1 VRADDSATL
10 RNHGAVRREDVD
22 GLREDVSAWGKDVS
36 AWGED
41 GSAFVESLSARRA
54 HRSVFAEALSKC
66 FDGRL
71 GIRGRPLRA
80 RPGPVARGRGTLLV
94 PSGPLGAARV
104 PVRLWTEPLPMARG
118 RLGTRGRTSRRTES
132 ACTETERIS
141 PKGERIDRHSGD
153 VLSLHRA
160 VRFECGEALLE
171 GREALSRHREAL
183 CQGRAVLQPYRAVL
197 SPFRDDRSPFR
208 DDRAASVVS
217 VSSTWR
223 A

>member
-1 VRADDSATL
+1 VRGADLLT
-10 RNHGAVRREDVD
+10 RGQV
-22 GLREDVSAWGKDVS
+22 
-36 AWGED
+36 
-41 GSAFVESLSARRA
+41 LSMR
-54 HRSVFAEALSKC
+54 AEALYERVG
-66 FDGRL
+66 GRL
-71 GIRGRPLRA
+71 GIRGCPPRT
-80 RPGPVARGRGTLLV
+80 RPGPVARARGALLV
-94 PSGPLGAARV
+94 RSGPLGAARM
-104 PVRLWTEPLPMARG
+104 PILLETEPLPMARG
-118 RLGTRGRTSRRTES
+118 RLGPRGGSLGGPRQPL
-132 ACTETERIS
+132 AKTERIS